1 MNNIDYWKK
10 RTEQK
15 LNTQYKK
22 ADSLEQELKEQYEIA
37 LEEINKKI
45 SNFYLKFASDNEM
58 SYAEATQYLNGKE
71 FNRWRKSINA
81 YIKEIEA
88 TGNEQLLLELNT
100 LAMKSRISRL
110 DSLVTDVQVELS
122 KLYSKENE
130 QTTTLL
136 KSVLDDTYYQTIYE
150 VQVGRG
156 IGHAFGKLDNKTVE
170 DILNHPWSGEN
181 YSSRIWDQKDKLV
194 KTIKQELTQKFI
206 QGKDVKTTATAVS
219 QKMNVSYRNACTLVQ
234 TETSYIAGQATAR
247 GYEETGVQKYQILAT
262 LDTHTSTI
270 CREEDGKV
278 YDLKDKT
285 IGVNYPPFH
294 IRCRTTTIPYFYDEK
309 GERAARDPDNGKTY
323 YVPSDMKY
331 DDWYNKYVEN
341 NGINDIIK
349 EKDFQYPEIKT
360 IKEAENWA
368 LTNLNLKS
376 VSYKDIS
383 LDVANYVNNSIH
395 EIYSEYPLLNGFV
408 QEIKTDGRIKATAS
422 ASLGFKDGKL
432 NTKLNLSKNDLSNL
446 KSIDEMIDKCV
457 EARWWTPKDGVKGI
471 IKHEMGHMI
480 EYAMNL
486 RRYGVI
492 NEAKELDSLNK
503 LNECFNAIK
512 KGEISKDIKIKALSN
527 LKVLNTK
534 KNIKENLSDYS
545 NHSTLEFLAEAVSEE
560 KPRSLAK
567 EVVRLLK
574 EKIKEVW
581 K

>member
-15 LNTQYKK
+15 LNAQYKK
-22 ADSLEQELKEQYEIA
+22 ADNLEQELKDQYEIA

-58 SYAEATQYLNGKE
+58 SYAEATLYLNGKE
-71 FNRWRKSINA
+71 FNRWRKSIDA

-110 DSLVTDVQVELS
+110 DGLLTDIQVELS

-270 CREEDGKV
+270 CRGEDGKV
-278 YDLKDKT
+278 YDLKDRT

-294 IRCRTTTIPYFYDEK
+294 IRCRTTTIPYFDDEK
-309 GERAARDPDNGKTY
+309 GERVARDPVSNKAY
-323 YVPSDMKY
+323 YVSSDMTY
-331 DDWYNKYVEN
+331 EEWYKKYVEN
-341 NGINDIIK
+341 N
-349 EKDFQYPEIKT
+349 
-360 IKEAENWA
+360 
-368 LTNLNLKS
+368 
-376 VSYKDIS
+376 
-383 LDVANYVNNSIH
+383 
-395 EIYSEYPLLNGFV
+395 SE
-408 QEIKTDGRIKATAS
+408 Q
-422 ASLGFKDGKL
+422 
-432 NTKLNLSKNDLSNL
+432 
-446 KSIDEMIDKCV
+446 
-457 EARWWTPKDGVKGI
+457 
-471 IKHEMGHMI
+471 
-480 EYAMNL
+480 
-486 RRYGVI
+486 
-492 NEAKELDSLNK
+492 
-503 LNECFNAIK
+503 
-512 KGEISKDIKIKALSN
+512 
-527 LKVLNTK
+527 
-534 KNIKENLSDYS
+534 
-545 NHSTLEFLAEAVSEE
+545 
-560 KPRSLAK
+560 
-567 EVVRLLK
+567 
-574 EKIKEVW
+574 
-581 K
+581 